1 MKHVTNSTKS
11 VPLTSCARV
20 SPTVVSIFIPD
31 LEELQSKSVIRN
43 LLMKYKFSTF
53 PNRKQLLNKYSS
65 ALPMT
70 PSPSIGVQLI
80 NNQQITNIFD
90 QMLSNFTGVNG
101 PK

>member
-1 MKHVTNSTKS
+1 MSKGKPYGCQHKDS
-11 VPLTSCARV
+11 
-20 SPTVVSIFIPD
+20 D

-43 LLMKYKFSTF
+43 LLMKYKFSTL
-53 PNRKQLLNKYSS
+53 PNRKQILNKYSS

-70 PSPSIGVQLI
+70 PPPIGVQLI

-90 QMLSNFTGVNG
+90 QTLSNPTGGNE